1 MTKLEFLEL
10 LKKELNNNNVAD
22 CDEIVYEYEQHFA
35 FKLKDGYS
43 EEEISAKLGN
53 PADIAGQYDKNELP
67 QRNTKKIFTLIGL
80 GILDFFAF
88 IFYIVLICF
97 GIGIAAFAVCTIT
110 CAVCLIGEGHIHNF
124 VPNMP
129 YHVAVIFGVTLIVLT
144 VVIAVSLIYYTAL
157 LKQLFRSYQRFHS
170 NTIAT
175 ASGKAVLPSISV
187 SSQISTKKHR
197 TLRKIWIVSFL
208 AFVFLFV
215 ASFAIAVIAAGNFEF
230 WHIWKWFG
238 YGT

>member
-1 MTKLEFLEL
+1 M
-10 LKKELNNNNVAD
+10 AD

-97 GIGIAAFAVCTIT
+97 GIGIPLLSCREGAGLQHQGHKQFA
-110 CAVCLIGEGHIHNF
+110 H
-124 VPNMP
+124 
-129 YHVAVIFGVTLIVLT
+129 T
-144 VVIAVSLIYYTAL
+144 V
-157 LKQLFRSYQRFHS
+157 
-170 NTIAT
+170 
-175 ASGKAVLPSISV
+175 
-187 SSQISTKKHR
+187 
-197 TLRKIWIVSFL
+197 
-208 AFVFLFV
+208 
-215 ASFAIAVIAAGNFEF
+215 
-230 WHIWKWFG
+230 
-238 YGT
+238 